1 MGSLIDGDWS
11 YMRREGDLLEL
22 LFNLREDPGE
32 LRNLAGEPAMRA
44 TLERMRKAIGS
55 LTAGP
60 LTPDRFNP

>member
-1 MGSLIDGDWS
+1 MASLIDGDWS
-11 YMRREGDLLEL
+11 YMWREGDLLEL

-32 LRNLAGEPAMRA
+32 LRNLADEPAMRV
-44 TLERMRKAIGS
+44 TVESMRKAIGP